1 MRDLDLFTAPTDA
14 AQNLARLLIRFSN
27 TDRLHGD

>member
-14 AQNLARLLIRFSN
+14 AQNLARLLIQF
-27 TDRLHGD
+27 L